1 MAVHREVEAKIVSR
15 GDRNRK
21 LGMQTYMY
29 TKRGC
34 TLYRQD
40 GPGIRAEA
48 TAVDTVDTVGAGDAF
63 GAAFLWSFYQGLTL
77 EKCVEN
83 GNIPGGF
90 LDNFYAGLLTISGLS
105 NTVAALLLPMET
117 VGRAGVC
124 DGAYPL
130 QRVYDLSETDPG

>member
-1 MAVHREVEAKIVSR
+1 MTELYGRLVCTPRYFVAN
-15 GDRNRK
+15 GDR
-21 LGMQTYMY
+21 
-29 TKRGC
+29 
-34 TLYRQD
+34 
-40 GPGIRAEA
+40 
-48 TAVDTVDTVGAGDAF
+48 
-63 GAAFLWSFYQGLTL
+63 
-77 EKCVEN
+77 
-83 GNIPGGF
+83 GF